1 MKRNDLNNPNLNSP
15 FNNQD
20 NQENNTANLNLIKEN
35 HNPSINFANTI
46 MSEEFKENT
55 KLLQSSEIKNDKL
68 DIDIIIMDG
77 GFNPL
82 LIKILILCCMKNFIL
97 GYYQT
102 CLPYLLEPL
111 QQYFQITDF
120 WVQFTFCLGLA
131 GMAAGSIS
139 AGYIS
144 HILKRKLSIYLCL
157 VFIAIFHFTRSNV
170 RNFIIFCT
178 CSFLINYCV
187 GIVNV
192 IVSNIFSEY
201 LPNKFRSFLLN
212 STVLFC
218 PIGSIFFLVMCKYFY
233 PSFEDIT
240 KYI

>member
-82 LIKILILCCMKNFIL
+82 LIKILI
-97 GYYQT
+97 
-102 CLPYLLEPL
+102 
-111 QQYFQITDF
+111 
-120 WVQFTFCLGLA
+120 
-131 GMAAGSIS
+131 
-139 AGYIS
+139 
-144 HILKRKLSIYLCL
+144 HIYLNEKNN
-157 VFIAIFHFTRSNV
+157 AS
-170 RNFIIFCT
+170 
-178 CSFLINYCV
+178 SYKFL
-187 GIVNV
+187 
-192 IVSNIFSEY
+192 
-201 LPNKFRSFLLN
+201 
-212 STVLFC
+212 
-218 PIGSIFFLVMCKYFY
+218 
-233 PSFEDIT
+233 
-240 KYI
+240 